1 MINQTEALKTSLT
14 RLLSS
19 KKIACRFPFFDCYG
33 PSINAV
39 VGRPGSN
46 KTAILDLIIED
57 VMSHPDNKIV
67 SAIYHQLELPIFE
80 IFKRKMLRDE
90 YIMSFDETIT
100 RDVAEKFYLQNKNKD
115 IYYVDYSYT
124 VSEFYNSTI
133 QWVTEKGISLYNMGL
148 VAVDH
153 MLLFPSYELDN
164 LFKAF
169 VELKKKG
176 CIIIVLSQ
184 LNRNIE
190 DQQRK
195 SNGSFKNII
204 NPGDIYS
211 SDKLYHYCDLI
222 IAADMPYNR
231 NITLWGPNNIP
242 VGKTDIIISH
252 LKNRNGIKRYYL
264 SRQVRPYMVDVIR
277 EIEHEEIYGVGINK
291 EETNI
296 GEETIAEEI
305 PDTGDIISDAPEL
318 DF

>member
-1 MINQTEALKTSLT
+1 MINQLEALKTSLT

-19 KKIACRFPFFDCYG
+19 KKIECRFPFFDCYG
-33 PSINAV
+33 PSINAI

-57 VMSHPDNKIV
+57 VMGYENNKIK

-90 YIMSFDETIT
+90 YIMSFNDEIT
-100 RDVAEKFYLQNKNKD
+100 RDIAEKFYNQNKSKD

-124 VSEFYNSTI
+124 VSEFYNTTL
-133 QWVTEKGISLYNMGL
+133 QWITEKGISVYNMGL

-176 CIIIVLSQ
+176 CIIILLSQ

-204 NPGDIYS
+204 NPSDIYA

-222 IAADMPYNR
+222 IAADMPYSR

-242 VGKTDIIISH
+242 IGKTDIIVSH
-252 LKNRNGIKRYYL
+252 LKNRNGLKRYYL
-264 SRQVRPYMVDVIR
+264 SRQVRPYMIDVIR
-277 EIEHEEIYGVGINK
+277 EIEQDEIYGMGSVKNEPNIIDEAVAGE
-291 EETNI
+291 EETEN
-296 GEETIAEEI
+296 G
-305 PDTGDIISDAPEL
+305 IISHDLEL